1 MMSLNESLFII
12 VPLAS
17 VLCNLFLFLT
27 FLTAKKTKLVKSF
40 MWLLVAFMM
49 WTTGSLL
56 MRLDV
61 YPGVPFWYDISITGI
76 FLVPL
81 FLYNFAHHFTE
92 QKAFFLKGVWTVL
105 TLIVVVL
112 NFFHVFMEHPHITL
126 VNGEKVFSF
135 TTKWPSV
142 FVVALAVAIIIS
154 MIRLIRRCISEG
166 EMSISQFYPFIAG
179 TVIMFLGSVVDAIP
193 FMSSL
198 PNDTFACMIN
208 AILVYYSL
216 YKKRLIPM
224 TQLASNSS
232 TYLVSA
238 TLTTL
243 ILMSSYNFIDRLYDN
258 LFGAFTDVK
267 TLVIAVLFSVFT
279 IIVYTLMK
287 RLMNNLFVKAQKT
300 LETEVK
306 EFSSNVSRT
315 LELDEVL
322 GAFCDLVKKNIDT
335 DTAFIFI
342 YDAQSGKYLQK
353 ASTDPLRA
361 STMSIEYD
369 SPLCRWLLKNNAA
382 VLYDDY
388 KKTVSYKAMWETE
401 KQQIESLGIKL
412 IVPFISENELVG
424 VGLFTKKMKDKPY
437 SQGELIFLESA
448 ASIASIAM
456 KNASLYETIRREAQI
471 DGLTGIYNRKYFIEH
486 FNKDFEASRENA
498 ISLVFLN
505 LDDFKLYNELY
516 GNDEGD
522 LALMRFAGILR
533 NVIGQF
539 GTVARY
545 GGKEF
550 AISLPSCSSITA
562 KNYVEKIRDEFNNQ
576 QEASADTYKKSLT
589 FSAGICS
596 YPASANSPSQMLTNV
611 NMAVYSA
618 KQNGKNQIVV
628 YTREK
633 SLKTEGKSKTTIG
646 QEYMSTIYALTAAI
660 DAKDHYTFNHSQ
672 NVSDYATQLARAIG
686 LDEEHVEIIRQAGL
700 LHDIGKIG
708 IPEAILSKKARLSD
722 DEFEVMKKH
731 VEGSIAMIRHLP
743 SLDYVIPNAITHH
756 ERWDGRGY
764 PRGLAGE
771 NIPVGGRCLAIADAF
786 DAMISRRPY
795 KEPMTVGDAIAEIE
809 NNLGRQFDPEMGRV
823 FVNLVRN
830 NVIKVNQNVS
840 GAAGF

>member
-17 VLCNLFLFLT
+17 MLCNLFLFLT

-105 TLIVVVL
+105 TLICVVL
-112 NFFHVFMEHPHITL
+112 NFFHIFMEHPKITI
-126 VNGEKVFSF
+126 VNGEKVFGF
-135 TTKWPSV
+135 TTKWPSA
-142 FVVALAVAIIIS
+142 FVVVLAVAIIIS

-166 EMSISQFYPFIAG
+166 EMSIAQFYPFIAG
-179 TVIMFLGSVVDAIP
+179 TVIMFLGSIIDAIP

-238 TLTTL
+238 TLTTF
-243 ILMSSYNFIDRLYDN
+243 ILMSSYSFIDRLYDN

-342 YDAQSGKYLQK
+342 YDAQSGKYQQK

-471 DGLTGIYNRKYFIEH
+471 DGLTGIYNRKYFIER

-522 LALMRFAGILR
+522 LALMRFARILR

-550 AISLPSCSSITA
+550 AISLPSCSSVTA

-576 QEASADTYKKSLT
+576 QEASSDTYKKSLT

-633 SLKTEGKSKTTIG
+633 SLKTEGKSKKTIG

-708 IPEAILSKKARLSD
+708 IPEAILSKKARLTD
-722 DEFEVMKKH
+722 DEFDVMKKH

-764 PRGLAGE
+764 PRGIAGE

-795 KEPMTVGDAIAEIE
+795 KEPMTVADAIAEIE
-809 NNLGRQFDPEMGRV
+809 NNLGRQFDPDMGRV

>member
-1 MMSLNESLFII
+1 MSLNERLFVI
-12 VPLAS
+12 VPMAA

-49 WTTGSLL
+49 WTSGSLF
-56 MRLDV
+56 MRLGV
-61 YPGVPFWYDISITGI
+61 YPGVPFWYDVSITGI

-81 FLYNFAHHFTE
+81 FIYNFVHHFTE
-92 QKAFFLKGVWTVL
+92 QKAFFLKSVWTVL
-105 TLIVVVL
+105 TLICVVL
-112 NFFHVFMEHPHITL
+112 NYFHIFMDHPEIIIE
-126 VNGEKVFSF
+126 NGEKVFRF
-135 TTKWPSV
+135 TTKWPSA
-142 FVVALAVAIIIS
+142 FVVVLAAAILIS
-154 MIRLIRRCISEG
+154 VVRLIKKCVSEG
-166 EMSISQFYPFIAG
+166 EMSISQFYPLMAG
-179 TVIMFLGSVVDAIP
+179 TAIMFLGSVVDAIP
-193 FMSSL
+193 AMSSL

-208 AILVYYSL
+208 AIFVYYSL
-216 YKKRLIPM
+216 YKKRLIPL
-224 TQLASNSS
+224 TQLASSGS

-243 ILMSSYNFIDRLYDN
+243 ILVTSYGYVENTYDK
-258 LFGAFTDVK
+258 LFGEFTDVK

-279 IIVYTLMK
+279 IMVYTMMK

-306 EFSSNVSRT
+306 EFSGAVSRT
-315 LELDEVL
+315 LNLDEVL
-322 GAFCDLVKKNIDT
+322 SAFCDLVKKNIDT

-342 YDAQSGKYLQK
+342 YDSKSGKYMQM
-353 ASTDPLRA
+353 ASTDPLRGN
-361 STMSIEYD
+361 SMSIEHD
-369 SPLCRWLLKNNAA
+369 SPLCKWLLKNRAA
-382 VLYDDY
+382 VMYKDY
-388 KKTVSYKAMWETE
+388 KKTVSYKALWESE
-401 KQQIESLGIKL
+401 KKQLETLGIKL
-412 IVPFISENELVG
+412 IVPFVSENELVG

-437 SQGELIFLESA
+437 TQGELIFLESA

-456 KNASLYETIRREAQI
+456 KNASLYETIKREAQV
-471 DGLTGIYNRKYFIEH
+471 DGLTGIYNRKYFIEQ
-486 FNKDFEASRENA
+486 FNKDFENCKDDS
-498 ISLVFLN
+498 ISLIFLN

-522 LALMRFAGILR
+522 AALVRFAKILK
-533 NVIGQF
+533 NTIGQF
-539 GTVARY
+539 GTVARF

-550 AISLPSCSSITA
+550 AVSLPKCGSGMA
-562 KNYVEKIRDEFNNQ
+562 KNYVEKIREEFILAQ
-576 QEASADTYKKSLT
+576 GMSEDTYKKSLT

-596 YPASANSPSQMLTNV
+596 YPTSANNPSQMLTNV

-618 KQNGKNQIVV
+618 KRDGKNNIVV

-633 SLKTEGKSKTTIG
+633 SLKTEVKSKKTIG

-672 NVSDYATQLARAIG
+672 NVSAYATQLARAIG

-708 IPEAILSKKARLSD
+708 IPESILSKKERLTNE
-722 DEFEVMKKH
+722 EFEIMKKH
-731 VEGSIAMIRHLP
+731 VEGAIAMIRHLP

-756 ERWDGRGY
+756 ERWDGKGY
-764 PRGLAGE
+764 PRGIAGE

-795 KEPMTVGDAIAEIE
+795 KEPMSIPDALAEIE
-809 NNLGRQFDPEMGRV
+809 RNLGRQFDPDLGEM
-823 FVNLVRN
+823 FVKLVRN
-830 NVIKVNQNVS
+830 GTIKVNQNQSTV
-840 GAAGF
+840 GF

>member
-1 MMSLNESLFII
+1 MSLNERLFVI
-12 VPLAS
+12 VPLAAM
-17 VLCNLFLFLT
+17 LCNLFLFMT

-40 MWLLVAFMM
+40 MMLLVAFML
-49 WTTGSLL
+49 WTLGSLL
-56 MRLDV
+56 MRLGV

-81 FLYNFAHHFTE
+81 FSYNFIHHFTE
-92 QKAFFLKGVWTVL
+92 QKAFFIKGVWTVL
-105 TLIVVVL
+105 TFICVVL
-112 NFFHVFMEHPHITL
+112 NYFHVFMDHPEITT

-135 TTKWPSV
+135 TTKWPSA
-142 FVVALAVAIIIS
+142 FVVVLAVAIIIS
-154 MIRLIRRCISEG
+154 IIRLIKKCVSEG

-179 TVIMFLGSVVDAIP
+179 TCIMFLGSVVDAVP
-193 FMSSL
+193 AMSSL

-208 AILVYYSL
+208 ALFVYYSL
-216 YKKRLIPM
+216 YKKRLIPL
-224 TQLASNSS
+224 TQLASSSS

-243 ILMSSYNFIDRLYDN
+243 VLISSYGYVENAYDKF
-258 LFGAFTDVK
+258 FGEFTDVK

-279 IIVYTLMK
+279 ILVYTMMK
-287 RLMNNLFVKAQKT
+287 KLMNNLFVKAQKT

-306 EFSSNVSRT
+306 EFSSAVSRT
-315 LELDEVL
+315 LNLDEVL

-335 DTAFIFI
+335 DTAFIYI
-342 YDAQSGKYLQK
+342 YDSNSGKYMQM
-353 ASTDPLRA
+353 ASTDPLRGN
-361 STMSIEYD
+361 SMSIEYD
-369 SPLCRWLLKNNAA
+369 SPLCKWLLKNRSA
-382 VLYDDY
+382 VIYNEY
-388 KKTVSYKAMWETE
+388 KKTVSYKALWESE
-401 KQQIESLGIKL
+401 KKQIESLGIKL

-424 VGLFTKKMKDKPY
+424 IGLFTKKVKDKPY
-437 SQGELIFLESA
+437 TQGELIFLESA

-456 KNASLYETIRREAQI
+456 KNASLYKTIQREAQN

-486 FNKDFEASRENA
+486 FNKEFEECREDA
-498 ISLVFLN
+498 ISLVFIN

-522 LALMRFAGILR
+522 ATLIRFAEAMTK
-533 NVIGQF
+533 VIGQF
-539 GTVARY
+539 GTVARF

-550 AISLPSCSSITA
+550 AISLPKCGSSMA
-562 KNYVEKIRDEFNNQ
+562 KKYVERIREEFLYSQ
-576 QEASADTYKKSLT
+576 HMQDGTYKKSLT

-596 YPASANSPSQMLTNV
+596 YPTSANNPSQMLTNV

-618 KQNGKNQIVV
+618 KRDGKNQIVV

-633 SLKTEGKSKTTIG
+633 NLKMEEKSKISIG

-672 NVSDYATQLARAIG
+672 NVSGYATQLARAIG

-708 IPEAILSKKARLSD
+708 IPEAILSKKDRLTSE
-722 DEFEVMKKH
+722 EFEVMKKH
-731 VEGSIAMIRHLP
+731 VEGAVAMIRHLP

-756 ERWDGRGY
+756 ERWDGKGY
-764 PRGLAGE
+764 PRGIGGE

-795 KEPMTVGDAIAEIE
+795 KEPMSVGDALAEIE
-809 NNLGRQFDPEMGRV
+809 RNLGKQFDPELGKV
-823 FVNLVRN
+823 FVELVRN
-830 NVIKVNQNVS
+830 GTIKVNQSQTNTVI
-840 GAAGF
+840 